1 LKGQTFLASK
11 FGGLF
16 SRLNPAGC
24 HGKLFWRVIL
34 ADYFGTFIWRV
45 FMANETSGF
54 QREEKKAKKRK
65 EMYNQ

>member
-1 LKGQTFLASK
+1 LKWQVFLASK

-16 SRLNPAGC
+16 SRVNPAGC
-24 HGKLFWRVIL
+24 HGKTFWRVIL
-34 ADYFGTFIWRV
+34 ADCFGGFIWQV

-54 QREEKKAKKRK
+54 QREEKQSKERK